1 MNDEQLDI
9 NALTRHIKNMYFK
22 LQLDNQDIMRMYT
35 SVLKENDELKKQIQ
49 ELQHF
54 ISVSRN

>member
-22 LQLDNQDIMRMYT
+22 LQLDNQDTMRMYT